1 MSPSFLLL
9 DPVLLQA
16 RYSHSCVLNLLFK
29 FEISRCKLLC
39 IEWINS
45 KVLLN
50 STKDYIQYPVINHH
64 GKYKQRMC
72 VCVCVC
78 VCVHIYLNHFALQQ
92 KQIQHCKSTILQLKK
107 DCKKSKI
114 AFLTVCHLL
123 RLKAV
128 RVYRLSILLT
138 IIPPVSA

>member
-1 MSPSFLLL
+1 ME
-9 DPVLLQA
+9 
-16 RYSHSCVLNLLFK
+16 N
-29 FEISRCKLLC
+29 ISK
-39 IEWINS
+39 
-45 KVLLN
+45 
-50 STKDYIQYPVINHH
+50 
-64 GKYKQRMC
+64 GC

-138 IIPPVSA
+138 IIPPVQDLKHHRCKKIILVGREEQN